1 MKYSITF
8 LTVLLVLILG
18 TRQLKAQNSATNPND
33 YVVLSKNIQQLQ
45 PILMTATALAK
56 EDGKAYGEFQVL
68 FCGKTVTDIK
78 ANPKLQALLKKA
90 TLQNIKVYVCGLSLQ
105 AFGVNSE
112 ELPESLEVVDN
123 AILYGFQLKKQ
134 GFISLTI

>member
-1 MKYSITF
+1 MKYSIPFITA
-8 LTVLLVLILG
+8 LLVLILG
-18 TRQLKAQNSATNPND
+18 TREFKAQTLKTDQND

>member
-1 MKYSITF
+1 MKHSIIYITA
-8 LTVLLVLILG
+8 LLVLTLG
-18 TRQLKAQNSATNPND
+18 TGQLKAQTSTTDNSN
-33 YVVLSKNIQQLQ
+33 YVVMSKNIKQLQ

-56 EDGKAYGEFQVL
+56 EDGKAYGEFKVL

-78 ANPKLQALLKKA
+78 ANPDFQFLLKQA
-90 TLQNIKVYVCGLSLQ
+90 ALQKIEVYVCGLSLK
-105 AFGVNSE
+105 AFGVNPE
-112 ELPESLEVVDN
+112 ELPQSLEVVDN